1 MSTSD
6 AYKAL
11 PAPSLVPLA
20 NPTQERRRQVVSK
33 VLMKD
38 TRRDLDAV
46 EALLDLAGNETI
58 RQLLGLNRPPP
69 AISESY
75 CSWLADKM
83 VWTRFAPDEPFPFE
97 EPKLSPGLFLQ
108 PSAEYTAALPGHRS
122 NQRELMLQAAPG
134 STTEPNPKWRIG
146 KFGSLAQRV
155 KLLEGLVHRDSW
167 PAITKTRHLSI
178 NSPFGLTLH
187 RSLWDNNVGQLK
199 QILPGSQTLP
209 AVLCPWGRGSP
220 LRLEVTS
227 SALARGFL
235 DLVLLLDRDPAKL
248 ICSPLAEQFVLG
260 YMLMLKWYL
269 YICGQAQSEHPVGVN
284 LYGAIA
290 YQRQKT
296 FGHPRDEAY
305 SWVDNPIDLKTEA
318 TYSTSEISKA
328 KSFEEA
334 KAALYKAA
342 DSPSMSG
349 ITRAHALLLLHE
361 IWERRGSFLDRYQ
374 IEKEYD
380 RLVTDY
386 LLPDVVSNLEN
397 FFEIHEMPEKMR
409 EWAAANPFNIKR
421 KDTEQLC
428 ELMWRAWRQRSAGI
442 EEKQKKVLFMYQVQH
457 ARKIYRERLAELK
470 LCGKG
475 VDELKEFVSTNEAR
489 FFLSEELRL
498 RLALDEYEKQ
508 LEASALDVCQK
519 EGEKVTVASQNG
531 KQKKDYRAGAQRRR
545 AGTH

>member
-1 MSTSD
+1 
-6 AYKAL
+6 
-11 PAPSLVPLA
+11 
-20 NPTQERRRQVVSK
+20 
-33 VLMKD
+33 
-38 TRRDLDAV
+38 
-46 EALLDLAGNETI
+46 
-58 RQLLGLNRPPP
+58 
-69 AISESY
+69 
-75 CSWLADKM
+75 
-83 VWTRFAPDEPFPFE
+83 
-97 EPKLSPGLFLQ
+97 
-108 PSAEYTAALPGHRS
+108 
-122 NQRELMLQAAPG
+122 MLQAAPG

-305 SWVDNPIDLKTEA
+305 SWVDNPIDLKSMHARLASEETLLWLDWQKKAEA

-428 ELMWRAWRQRSAGI
+428 ELMWRAWRQHSAGI